1 MKQEK
6 EMEEYGCLLSSAA
19 AMHQGEKAVSTLAVE
34 HSSVAK
40 AYAMVQKLTSLIRAE
55 VHSK

>member
-1 MKQEK
+1 
-6 EMEEYGCLLSSAA
+6 MEEYGCLLSSAA

-40 AYAMVQKLTSLIRAE
+40 AYTMVQKLTSLIRAE
-55 VHSK
+55 VPSK